1 MSLSKIS
8 ADSDPQFSNIIE
20 QASSQQ
26 NTYGKRN
33 RL

>member
-8 ADSDPQFSNIIE
+8 ADSDPQFSNVIE